1 MKRFFRIVPAFPCA
15 AHLCAVL
22 LSTVLLSTTLLSGC
36 GFRASGKTPPAN
48 SSEKQLTQTQKLA
61 DFEYMY
67 DILRDNYPYF
77 GVAKREDGIDWL
89 ANYSA
94 YRKDIQETKDDEEF
108 GAMLNSILQD
118 LHNGHVSMFKSGD
131 GSPESYTY
139 YRSLYNAV
147 QGRAPWKNVMNNPKA
162 EARYGVTGNS
172 SGSPQSDAQESS
184 DQISPNNVS
193 TRMLKN
199 NTVAYLCMNT
209 FNHFNVEPDQ
219 KVIRPFLQSIGG
231 AKALILDIRSNG
243 GGDDAY
249 WMNLVAN
256 LIRRP
261 VTFTERV
268 VFRGGAFEKPFLQSS
283 LADNGV
289 SFSPISALKNV
300 PKLPPEVKNDFT
312 SWCSLTSQISPD
324 KPVAFHG
331 KIYLL
336 VSGNVFSSS
345 EAFAVFCKTTGF
357 ATIVGTRTGGDG
369 IGSDP
374 ALCMLPNSGYIF
386 RFPMEM
392 GLNPDGSSN
401 FEAGTEPDISVP
413 ADSGSLDLESQPA
426 VQDVLSHVS

>member
-1 MKRFFRIVPAFPCA
+1 MKRFFRLVPAFLCA
-15 AHLCAVL
+15 A
-22 LSTVLLSTTLLSGC
+22 LLSTTFLSGC

-48 SSEKQLTQTQKLA
+48 SSEKQLTQAQKLA

-77 GVAKREDGIDWL
+77 GVAKREGIDWL
-89 ANYSA
+89 ANHSA
-94 YRKDIQETKDDEEF
+94 YRKDIKETRNDEEF
-108 GAMLNSILQD
+108 RAMLDSILQD
-118 LHNGHVSMFKSGD
+118 LQNGHVSMFKSGAD
-131 GSPESYTY
+131 SPESYTY
-139 YRSLYNAV
+139 SRSLYNTV

-162 EARYGVTGNS
+162 EARYGVAGNS
-172 SGSPQSDAQESS
+172 SVSPQSGAQESS

-199 NTVAYLCMNT
+199 NTVAYLCMNS

-219 KVIRPFLQSIGG
+219 KIIRPFLESIGG

-261 VTFTERV
+261 VTFTERM
-268 VFRGGAFEKPFLQSS
+268 VFRGGAYEKPFLQSS
-283 LADNGV
+283 YSGV
-289 SFSPISALKNV
+289 PFFPISTLKNV
-300 PKLPPEVKNDFT
+300 PKLPPEVKTDFA
-312 SWCSLTSQISPD
+312 SWRSDTSQISPD

-345 EAFAVFCKTTGF
+345 EKFAVFCKSTGF

-369 IGSDP
+369 IGCDP

-392 GLNPDGSSN
+392 GLNPNGSSN
-401 FEAGTEPDISVP
+401 FEAGTEPDISVQSDNVS
-413 ADSGSLDLESQPA
+413 ADLENQPA
-426 VQDVLSHVS
+426 VQAVLSRVS